1 MSVMSAASAG
11 GFVVVVTAE
20 TTWEACDTPIMQQ
33 IQAVQFSSVLL
44 LRHVRLFVTP

>member
-11 GFVVVVTAE
+11 GFVVVTAD

-44 LRHVRLFVTP
+44 LRHV